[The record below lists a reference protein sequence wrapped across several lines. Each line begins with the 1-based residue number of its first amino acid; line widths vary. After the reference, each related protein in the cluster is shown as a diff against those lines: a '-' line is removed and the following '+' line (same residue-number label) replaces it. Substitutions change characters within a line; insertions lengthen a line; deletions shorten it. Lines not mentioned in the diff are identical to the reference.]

1 MSVLPCA
8 LRRRD
13 KLPRDTSREV
23 KMLVN
28 GTLLLS
34 RNSVMTLCG
43 AILLLLAGTVCVQRA
58 GAQAEDAVAAKTAA
72 RPKLVVM
79 LVVDQMRADY
89 VEKFQGQWTGGL
101 QRLLVEGAWFPEAAY
116 PYAATETCVGH
127 ATISTGAFPATHGMV
142 ANEWWDREKQK
153 GVTCTSDPKVKNTGY
168 SEASVKGGDSAARML
183 MPAFAEELKYQSG
196 GGTRV
201 VTFSLKARAAIT
213 LAGHQ
218 ADAVTWFD
226 PATGSWTTSSAYP
239 VVKFVEEYA
248 KAHPVSKDYGKSWT
262 LLLPK
267 SSYLYEET
275 AVGAVPPAG
284 VGSAFPHTLRG
295 KPDSSA
301 VDAAFYQQWQGS
313 PYAETYLAQMAED
326 AVDKL
331 GLGKG
336 AGTDYL
342 GVSFSSVDYVAH
354 AFGPRSWEVQDEL
367 ARLDRD
373 LAGFFAHLD
382 KVVGRR
388 NYVVALSADHGG
400 APIPEDLQKT
410 GVDAGW
416 LNLAEVQGRIEK
428 TLEALNYAKP
438 TVADI
443 GGSDVYFAPGTYDK
457 LKADPAAMRA
467 VMEAIESV
475 PGVANVYRAEELEDR
490 PATDSPMRRAE
501 SASFLKSR
509 SGDVLIV
516 PKPFWPWDF
525 STPGRPRQYGTTHG
539 TPYYYDQRVPVFFMG
554 FGIRPGEY
562 YGTIT
567 PADIAPT
574 LASLCGITLAPR
586 DGRVLGEALA
596 KSAQPQTGGK
606 PAAPIVPGATRP

>member
-1 MSVLPCA
+1 MYVPNKPRVNWRTAIVFCGLVL
-8 LRRRD
+8 
-13 KLPRDTSREV
+13 
-23 KMLVN
+23 
-28 GTLLLS
+28 GI
-34 RNSVMTLCG
+34 G
-43 AILLLLAGTVCVQRA
+43 AGTPLAPSA
-58 GAQAEDAVAAKTAA
+58 GAQAPKTVVTKPAA

-89 VEKFQGQWTGGL
+89 VDKFQGQWTGGL
-101 QRLLVEGAWFPEAAY
+101 KRLVEEGAWFREAAY

-127 ATISTGAFPATHGMV
+127 STISTGAFPATHGMIS
-142 ANEWWDREKQK
+142 NEWWDREQQK
-153 GVTCTSDPKVKNTGY
+153 GVTCTSDPRVKNIGY
-168 SEASVKGGDSAARML
+168 GGASVKGGDSAARML

-213 LAGHQ
+213 MAGHQ

-239 VVKFVEEYA
+239 VAAFVGEYA
-248 KAHPVSKDYGKSWT
+248 KAHPVSNDYDKTWT

-267 SSYLYEET
+267 ASYLYEET

-284 VGSAFPHTLRG
+284 VGPAFPHTLRG
-295 KPDSSA
+295 KPDSTA
-301 VDAAFYQQWQGS
+301 ADAAFYQQWQGS
-313 PYAETYLAQMAED
+313 PYAETYLADMAED
-326 AVDKL
+326 AVDRL

-336 AGTDYL
+336 TGTDYL

-382 KVVGRR
+382 KAVGRG
-388 NYVVALSADHGG
+388 NYVVVLSADHGG

-410 GVDAGW
+410 GVNAGW
-416 LNLAEVQGRIEK
+416 LNLEEVKERIEK
-428 TLEALNYAKP
+428 ALEPLNFPKP
-438 TVADI
+438 AVADI
-443 GGSDVYFAPGTYDK
+443 GGSDVYFTAGTYDK
-457 LKADPAAMRA
+457 LKADLVALRA
-467 VMEAIESV
+467 VIEAIESV

-501 SASFLKSR
+501 AASFLKSR
-509 SGDVLIV
+509 SGDLLIV
-516 PKPFWPWDF
+516 PMPFWPWDF
-525 STPGRPRQYGTTHG
+525 SLPGNPRRYGTTHG
-539 TPYYYDQRVPVFFMG
+539 TPYYYDQRVPVLLMG

-574 LASLCGITLAPR
+574 LALLCGITLAPR

-596 KSAQPQTGGK
+596 NRDQAQAARKQSV
-606 PAAPIVPGATRP
+606 PANAEAKR

>member
-1 MSVLPCA
+1 MIVPNKLSVNWRTVIVFCG
-8 LRRRD
+8 
-13 KLPRDTSREV
+13 
-23 KMLVN
+23 LVL
-28 GTLLLS
+28 G
-34 RNSVMTLCG
+34 MG
-43 AILLLLAGTVCVQRA
+43 AGTALAPCA
-58 GAQAEDAVAAKTAA
+58 GAQAPKTVVMKPAA

-89 VEKFQGQWTGGL
+89 VDKFQGQWTGGL
-101 QRLLVEGAWFPEAAY
+101 KRLVEEGAWFREAAY

-127 ATISTGAFPATHGMV
+127 STISTGAFPATHGMV

-153 GVTCTSDPKVKNTGY
+153 GVTCTSDPNVKNTGY
-168 SEASVKGGDSAARML
+168 GGASVKGGDSAARML

-196 GGTRV
+196 GDTRV

-213 LAGHQ
+213 MAGHQ
-218 ADAVTWFD
+218 GDAVTWFE
-226 PATGSWTTSSAYP
+226 PGTGAWATSSAYP
-239 VVKFVEEYA
+239 VAAFVEEYA
-248 KAHPVSKDYGKSWT
+248 KAHPVSNDYGKTWT

-267 SSYLYEET
+267 ASYLYEET
-275 AVGAVPPAG
+275 AVGAVPPPG
-284 VGSAFPHTLRG
+284 VGPAFPHTFSG
-295 KPDSSA
+295 KPGSSSA
-301 VDAAFYQQWQGS
+301 DEAFYQQWEGS
-313 PYAETYLAQMAED
+313 PYAETYLAEMAQD

-336 AGTDYL
+336 PGTDYL

-373 LAGFFAHLD
+373 LAVFFAHLD
-382 KVVGRR
+382 KAVGPG

-400 APIPEDLQKT
+400 APIPEDLVKT

-416 LNLAEVQGRIEK
+416 LNLAEVKGRIEK
-428 TLEALNYAKP
+428 ALEPLNYPKP
-438 TVADI
+438 AVADI
-443 GGSDVYFAPGTYDK
+443 GGSDVYFTPGTYDK
-457 LKADPAAMRA
+457 LKADPAATRA
-467 VMEAIESV
+467 VIEAIESV
-475 PGVANVYRAEELEDR
+475 PGVANVYRAEDLEDR
-490 PATDSPMRRAE
+490 PATDSPMRGAE
-501 SASFLKSR
+501 AASFLKSR
-509 SGDVLIV
+509 SGDLLIV

-525 STPGRPRQYGTTHG
+525 STPGKPRGYGTTHG
-539 TPYYYDQRVPVFFMG
+539 TPYYYDQRVPVLFMG

-596 KSAQPQTGGK
+596 KTTQARAARKQSAPVSSEAK
-606 PAAPIVPGATRP
+606 P